1 MMSMLQEQWERMKS
15 QYQSQEA
22 QNQYVLHTIPPP
34 GMSWKFFEYQDMPSH
49 VCLNLFPQPVQTKR
63 KTTTLILR
71 ERLDQLSQ

>member
-34 GMSWKFFEYQDMPSH
+34 GMSWKFLEYQDMSIY
-49 VCLNLFPQPVQTKR
+49 VCLNLYPQAVQTKR
-63 KTTTLILR
+63 KTTTPTLR
-71 ERLDQLSQ
+71 ERLDQLNQ

>member
-34 GMSWKFFEYQDMPSH
+34 GMLWKFLLIFESYDICLAMFALTSFLSRPKQKEKRPLPS
-49 VCLNLFPQPVQTKR
+49 
-63 KTTTLILR
+63 
-71 ERLDQLSQ
+71 